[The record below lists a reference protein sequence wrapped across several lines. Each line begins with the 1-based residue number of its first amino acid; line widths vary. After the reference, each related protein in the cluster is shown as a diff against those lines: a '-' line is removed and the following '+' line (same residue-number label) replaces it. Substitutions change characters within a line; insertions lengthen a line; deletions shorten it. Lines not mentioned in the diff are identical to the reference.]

1 MNNRLAP
8 IVLLVYNRPEHTRK
22 TLKALR
28 NNNLAAESKLF
39 IYADGPKNNASED
52 ELNAIKQTRKV
63 LKEQK
68 WCGDVVIIESEVNK
82 GLAKSIVD
90 GVTEIVEKF
99 GTVIVLED
107 DIVTSCGFLQY
118 MNDALDHYSKNEN
131 VMHISGYM
139 YPHKENLQDTFFYN
153 VTLCWGWATWK
164 SSWSNYNSDAVYLWK
179 EIGDRNLF
187 NKLNKFGGN
196 YLSAQLGQNIVGQLD
211 TWFIKWHAS
220 VLLNNGF
227 TLFPNRSLVD
237 NIGFDSSGV
246 HNGTSNQFHNNS
258 LLTSLKI
265 NEIAI
270 IENDHGAKVMVDF
283 YNSLHRTTP
292 NRLKNKWNFKSI
304 IKNKLKKLVFK
315 FIPNLKNINNSQ
327 DSWVNTFKGKNSK
340 LYSKFRISNSIINDF
355 TYVAENAIIS
365 NTIIGKFCSIGP
377 NLISGWGVHPTK
389 GVSSH
394 PMFYSTMKQNGM
406 TLSPINKIN
415 ERSTIEI
422 GNDVFIGMNVTI
434 LDGVKIGDGAIIG
447 AGAVVSKDIP
457 PYAIA
462 VGSPIQIVK
471 YRFDPEMIKKLLNIK
486 WWNFDL
492 EKLMT
497 VEKHFF
503 DINEFIKIHDI
514 NTLK

>member
-22 TLKALR
+22 TLEALS
-28 NNNLAAESKLF
+28 NNNLAAASKLF
-39 IYADGPKNNASED
+39 IYADGPKINATED
-52 ELNAIKQTRKV
+52 ELNAIKETREV

-82 GLAKSIVD
+82 GLAKSIVH

-107 DIVTSCGFLQY
+107 DIVTSSGFLQY
-118 MNDALDHYSKNEN
+118 MNDALDHYSKNEH

-139 YPHKENLQDTFFYN
+139 YPHNENLQDTFFYN

-164 SSWSNYNSDAVYLWK
+164 SSWSYYNNDAVYLWK
-179 EIGDRNLF
+179 EICNNNLF

-196 YLSAQLGQNIVGQLD
+196 YLSTQLGQNITGQLD

-227 TLFPNRSLVD
+227 TLFPNKSLVD

-270 IENDHGAKVMVDF
+270 SENDNGANVIVNF
-283 YNSLHRTTP
+283 YNSLNTNDTSG
-292 NRLKNKWNFKSI
+292 LKKNWSVKRI
-304 IKNKLKKLVFK
+304 IKNKLKKLIFK
-315 FIPNLKNINNSQ
+315 FIPNLRYSNNSQ
-327 DSWVNTFKGKNSK
+327 DSWVNSYKGKNTK
-340 LYSKFRISNSIINDF
+340 LYSKFRISNSIINDY

-365 NTIIGKFCSIGP
+365 NTFIGKFCSIGP
-377 NLISGWGVHPTK
+377 NLISGWGIHPTN
-389 GVSSH
+389 GISSH

-406 TLSPINKIN
+406 TLSPVNKIN
-415 ERSTIEI
+415 ERLNIEI

-434 LDGVKIGDGAIIG
+434 LDGVKIGNGAIIG

-462 VGSPIQIVK
+462 VGTPIRIIK
-471 YRFDPEMIKKLLNIK
+471 YRFDNETIKSLLKIK
-486 WWNFDL
+486 WWEFNL
-492 EKLMT
+492 E
-497 VEKHFF
+497 E
-503 DINEFIKIHDI
+503 
-514 NTLK
+514 LKNIENHIFNLDGFLDKYNKMDQ